1 MTRPSHVILTWNSI
15 PSSLV
20 KTGRTILTSILGGIS
35 IAPEQRPSLW
45 EAALVLLGAIA
56 VAGFILLPTASLV
69 LVIACLV
76 LWFLGLV
83 SEVFRG
89 RIEGLLL
96 CWAAVLPL
104 GGYFLA
110 FPREH
115 AIVTLDRVV
124 ISLAFLGM
132 YFIKPSALTAVP
144 KELRHAGLASLVFF
158 AVACTTL
165 GNSPNALN
173 AARILLD
180 GFVLPVLLGWCVIA
194 RFDVRAHLPSIHTA
208 VCISSIISATVAAA
222 EIVTGQDL
230 LPFGTAA
237 MAYGGIVRPNGPFE
251 SNDTLALM
259 GAISFFF
266 LLFLGHTL
274 GPTLSV
280 GRRILHF
287 LGLAASLGMAL
298 MPMFRS
304 VAITLLLVLIIDT
317 FWQHKVSR
325 RAWRVALMC
334 ASAGVIF
341 IAPLFAPEVFEDRS
355 NGQNAYARIAEYEQ
369 SFRVFAE
376 HPLLGVGFQNFNRYV
391 SGELRYVTSYQGVTS
406 VDWPHSNLSQILT
419 ETGLLGFVPYMMA
432 TVFLFRQMWQ
442 LRLSSSSGSF
452 VWKYFVYMFLSY
464 WITGITEG
472 SGYSPLNLWYVFA
485 IAVACKY
492 VLTQPEP
499 MQPEE
504 PELSGLGF
512 SLPSHS
518 F

>member
-1 MTRPSHVILTWNSI
+1 MTKPSHVTVPLSSI
-15 PSSLV
+15 PSSFV
-20 KTGRTILTSILGGIS
+20 KAVRTLFIPMLGGLS
-35 IAPEQRPSLW
+35 ITAEQRPSLW
-45 EAALVLLGAIA
+45 EAAIVLVGAIA
-56 VAGFILLPTASLV
+56 VAGFILVPTASLV
-69 LVIACLV
+69 VVIACAV
-76 LWFLGLV
+76 LWFVSLV

-89 RIEGLLL
+89 RLEGILL

-124 ISLAFLGM
+124 ICLAFLGM
-132 YFIKPSALTAVP
+132 YFVRPSALTAVP
-144 KELRHAGLASLVFF
+144 KGLRRAGLAWLVFF
-158 AVACTTL
+158 AIACTTL
-165 GNSPNALN
+165 RNSPNALN

-194 RFDVRAHLPSIHTA
+194 RFDVRGHLPSIHTA

-237 MAYGGIVRPNGPFE
+237 LAYGGIVRPNGPFE

-259 GAISFFF
+259 GAVSFFF
-266 LLFLGHTL
+266 LLFLGQTL
-274 GPTLSV
+274 GPPLSG

-287 LGLAASLGMAL
+287 IGLAASLGMAL

-317 FWQHKVSR
+317 FWQQRMSR
-325 RAWRVALMC
+325 RVWRVALMC
-334 ASAGVIF
+334 ASAGAIF
-341 IAPLFAPEVFEDRS
+341 IVPILAPNVFEDRT

-369 SFRVFAE
+369 SFRVFVE
-376 HPLLGVGFQNFNRYV
+376 HPVLGVGFQNFNRYV

-419 ETGLLGFVPYMMA
+419 ETGVLGFVPYVMA
-432 TVFLFRQMWQ
+432 TVFLLRQMWQ
-442 LRLSSSSGSF
+442 LRQSSSSGF
-452 VWKYFVYMFLSY
+452 LVWKYFFYIFLSY
-464 WITGITEG
+464 WITGLTEG
-472 SGYSPLNLWYVFA
+472 SGYSPLNLWCVFA

-492 VLTQPEP
+492 VLTEPDLIQPG
-499 MQPEE
+499 EE
-504 PELSGLGF
+504 QVSDLGF
-512 SLPSHS
+512 RLPSQA